1 MSQENHNFG
10 PHTVRPQFIPTE
22 YVPLVKERNRAERQ
36 RDEGLGRVAILEETI
51 ERTQIDTL
59 TGLPNGEVFWND
71 INAVSK
77 RLTGENPDN
86 RSVVLIMGDVDGLK
100 RTNTALGRSGGD
112 KLLIS
117 STETLKSKKRTEDK
131 WYRLG
136 GGADEIVGLLRG
148 VRPDKNGDYNKTID
162 KITQQKSDEVD
173 ENLRADGLPVD
184 ELRLGMQ
191 FVGAVLEP
199 GKDPKELFEEL
210 DKILTIKK
218 KEARSQLPEEL
229 QADDRYL

>member
-10 PHTVRPQFIPTE
+10 PHAVRPQFIPTE
-22 YVPLVKERNRAERQ
+22 FVPLVKERNSAERQ

-71 INAVSK
+71 INAVAK

-86 RSVVLIMGDVDGLK
+86 RRVVLVMGDIDGLK

-117 STETLKSKKRTEDK
+117 STKPLKGKKRTEDE

-148 VRPDKNGDYNKTID
+148 VRPDKDGDYTSTIE
-162 KITQQKSDEVD
+162 KITEQKSKDVD

-199 GKDPKELFEEL
+199 GKDPKELFNEL
-210 DKILTIKK
+210 DAMLNERKK
-218 KEARSQLPEEL
+218 AMRSQLPEEL
-229 QADDRYL
+229 RADDRLL